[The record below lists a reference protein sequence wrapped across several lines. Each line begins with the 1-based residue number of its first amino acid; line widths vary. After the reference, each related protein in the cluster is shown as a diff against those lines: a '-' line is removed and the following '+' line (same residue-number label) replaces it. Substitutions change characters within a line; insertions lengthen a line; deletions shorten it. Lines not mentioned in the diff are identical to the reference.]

1 MPSLTF
7 NSLSQQAANIVT
19 CVEVDGKEE
28 EEEDE
33 EEEEEKEREEEE
45 EEEDDNDD
53 DDGIT
58 FGVKC
63 GISDVEIT
71 LSTVCGP
78 EVSSLMTSSEDSKPS
93 FSLPSLLSS
102 SHIIGPD

>member
-7 NSLSQQAANIVT
+7 NSLSQQDANIDT

-45 EEEDDNDD
+45 EEEEDDD

-63 GISDVEIT
+63 GISDVEVT

-78 EVSSLMTSSEDSKPS
+78 EVSLLMTSSEDSKPS